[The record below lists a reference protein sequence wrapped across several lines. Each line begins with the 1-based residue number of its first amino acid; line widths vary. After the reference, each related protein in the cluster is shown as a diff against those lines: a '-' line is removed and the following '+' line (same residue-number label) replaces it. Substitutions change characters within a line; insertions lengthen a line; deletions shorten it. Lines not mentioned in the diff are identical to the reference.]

1 MNKRNKF
8 IYKSIKKNLKVWIKF
23 SLGKKEHIAGKRFE
37 NHTQTE
43 VVSYIDEVYNN
54 YLKYGDLHEKAIIN
68 KRVLEVGPG
77 DSFGI
82 AIKFLFD
89 GAKEV
94 ICFDKFY
101 ANRNNN
107 LLNKSYR
114 ALFSKQN
121 KYIFKDIFN
130 TDLIP
135 NKPISYYYGKGIE
148 EVKLKKETEFE
159 KNSFGLIISNQVLQE
174 IYNPKPAFKKM
185 IELLDV
191 GGKMIHHIDFEP
203 YNYFRAFSKNE
214 YDFLTYPEAIY
225 KWMVNKRG
233 MSNRKR
239 VSDYIKI
246 LDAYDTISY
255 KILVHSCFL
264 NKKQLKEVVLYPN
277 FSTEIKEFYT
287 KLVEE
292 QKPRF
297 AKKYKNLA
305 IENLI
310 IGNAYLIIE
319 KNK

>member
-8 IYKSIKKNLKVWIKF
+8 IYKSIKKNLKVWVKF
-23 SLGKKEHIAGKRFE
+23 SFGKKEHVAGKRFE
-37 NHTQTE
+37 NHTETE
-43 VVSYIDEVYNN
+43 VVTYIENVYDN
-54 YLKYGDLHEKAIIN
+54 YLKYGDLTKEYIKN
-68 KRVLEVGPG
+68 KRILEVGPG

-82 AIKFLFD
+82 AIKSLFD

-101 ANRNNN
+101 ANRNNS
-107 LLNKSYR
+107 LLKKAYQI
-114 ALFSKQN
+114 LFSKQN
-121 KYIFKDIFN
+121 KYVFN
-130 TDLIP
+130 DLFNADLIP

-148 EVKLKKETEFE
+148 EVKLKNSSDFQ
-159 KNSFGLIISNQVLQE
+159 KNSFDLIISNQVIQE

-203 YNYFRAFSKNE
+203 YNYFRAHSKKE
-214 YDFLTYPEAIY
+214 YDFLTYPEYIY

-246 LDAYDTISY
+246 LDAYENISY

-264 NKKQLKEVVLYPN
+264 NKKKLDEVVVYPD
-277 FSTEIKEFYT
+277 FTEGTRSFYS
-287 KLVEE
+287 KIVES
-292 QKPRF
+292 QKSDF
-297 AKKYKNLA
+297 VKKYKNLP
-305 IENLI
+305 IEDFI
-310 IGNAYLIIE
+310 VGNAYLIIE
-319 KNK
+319 KKK